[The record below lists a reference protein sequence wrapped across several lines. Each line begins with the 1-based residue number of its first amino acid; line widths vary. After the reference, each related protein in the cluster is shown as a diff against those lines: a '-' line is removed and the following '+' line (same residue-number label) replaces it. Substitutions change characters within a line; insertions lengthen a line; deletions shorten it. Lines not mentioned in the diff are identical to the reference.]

1 MKPNR
6 FGCVHF
12 IGAILFSLSFFSLSI
27 NDRAA
32 AGEAPDEILKRAR
45 KQFYVAIEEK
55 KQIDPTIKLFK
66 QIAQMKPKYA
76 GRTQVYVGA
85 LTALKGKHAFFP
97 HAKLKWTRRGLA
109 IMDKGLKQSPSDIE
123 ALFIHGTTCYYLPF
137 FFRRSDDAQRDF
149 KEIIKR
155 MPLEVDTYDPVLI
168 AHVIAFLLENGSL
181 TGDEQAYL
189 QTLKTKLELQHPVVH
204 Q

>member
-6 FGCVHF
+6 FVPVNF
-12 IGAILFSLSFFSLSI
+12 IVVFLFLSYIGRAIADQAIEETLQS
-27 NDRAA
+27 
-32 AGEAPDEILKRAR
+32 AR

-55 KQIDPTIKLFK
+55 KQIEPTIKLFK
-66 QIAQMKPKYA
+66 RIAQMKPSYA
-76 GRTQVYVGA
+76 GRTEVYIGA
-85 LTALKGKHAFFP
+85 LVALKGKHAFLP
-97 HAKLKWTRRGLA
+97 HTKLKWTKRGLT
-109 IMDKGLKQSPSDIE
+109 IMDKGLKKSPNDIE

-155 MPLEVDTYDPVLI
+155 IPLERHTYDLKLI
-168 AHVIAFLLENGSL
+168 AHVVEFLLENAKLASN
-181 TGDEQAYL
+181 ERIYL
-189 QTLKTKLELQHPVVH
+189 QALKGKLQLQHPITD